1 MSNGRIENMSRK
13 TVWYLKPDD
22 EGCYLIIRHI
32 EDWQYSKCYRVEL
45 QKDRLQQCVPYST
58 ATICAGQVV
67 DIWTPELCRQRG
79 YAKRLVLL
87 AKTTFFPKL
96 CLSRPVTWRGRS
108 LYQAV
113 VKLHPDMIDLTYEQN
128 REKYDL
134 QLDWQKEL
142 ENSF

>member
-1 MSNGRIENMSRK
+1 MSNCPIEHTSRK

-22 EGCYLIIRHI
+22 EGCYLIIRRI
-32 EDWQYSKCYRVEL
+32 EDWQFSKCYRVEL
-45 QKDRLQQCVPYST
+45 QKDRFQQCVPYST
-58 ATICAGQVV
+58 ATICGGQVI
-67 DIWTPELCRQRG
+67 DITTPELCAPAWVCQAVSAAG
-79 YAKRLVLL
+79 EDDLFPDAVPVSTCDL
-87 AKTTFFPKL
+87 A
-96 CLSRPVTWRGRS
+96 GRS

-134 QLDWQKEL
+134 QLDWQKDL